1 MSIICEKNMQK
12 SVSHKNFTSYCKDC
26 DYSASSKFLW
36 EQHCKT
42 KKHKKREM
50 LINAHDHKKQ
60 KLLSLLHYCNHC
72 GKGYSHIQSLNRHKK
87 ICANQ
92 NLIIKEKEKNNTT
105 DIGIL
110 DEMFKALMK
119 HSERMLTE
127 NQEMREMVKEML
139 PKIGNNNTTINNK
152 FNLQVFLN
160 EECKDAINLTDF
172 IDTLTL
178 ELSDLDET
186 RQNGYVSGMTNI
198 FVRGLK
204 QLDLCKRPIHCSD
217 IKREILYIKDN
228 DTWEKDS
235 EEKDKLKEAIN
246 KVAKKQIDQIKD
258 WEADNPNWNKTDK
271 GKNNYIE
278 MVKNVTNNGTI
289 EDNTD
294 NRIIKTIAKEVI
306 IEK

>member
-1 MSIICEKNMQK
+1 MSIICEKNMK
-12 SVSHKNFTSYCKDC
+12 ISISHKYYSKQCKIC
-26 DYSASSKFLW
+26 DYLASSKFLW

-42 KKHKKREM
+42 KKHQKREM
-50 LINAHDHKKQ
+50 LINAHDQKKQ
-60 KLLSLLHYCNHC
+60 NSTLILHYCNHC

-87 ICANQ
+87 ICAQQ
-92 NLIIKEKEKNNTT
+92 NLIIKEKNNTS
-105 DIGIL
+105 DISVL
-110 DEMFKALMK
+110 DEMFKALLK

>member
-12 SVSHKNFTSYCKDC
+12 SVSHKNFTSYCKNC

-50 LINAHDHKKQ
+50 LTNAHDHKKQ
-60 KLLSLLHYCNHC
+60 NLLSLLHYCNLC